1 MSKPASNLVSGT
13 FGANKLLGYNT
24 KIQKQK
30 AFERAE
36 DISKNGTKLEKK
48 LLNTITIVYDEEN
61 NKYYYGMNHGIE
73 IHGTKKNPILF
84 GDSNST
90 GLLPNS
96 SLNHFP
102 LGNCS
107 EVDAINNALNDG
119 AKLENLHITTL
130 DVKKKHIRS
139 HNIIGKC
146 ACENCTY
153 TFKGKV
159 KNNNTGWKGK

>member
-1 MSKPASNLVSGT
+1 MSKPASNLLNNTSG
-13 FGANKLLGYNT
+13 AKKLNGYN
-24 KIQKQK
+24 KKLQMKL
-30 AFERAE
+30 AFDYAVQIAK
-36 DISKNGTKLEKK
+36 DGTKQEKN
-48 LLNTITIVYDEEN
+48 LLNTITVVYDEATGN
-61 NKYYYGMNHGIE
+61 VYYGMNHGIE
-73 IHGTKKNPILF
+73 IHKTKKNAILF
-84 GDSNST
+84 GDGTHS
-90 GLLPNS
+90 GLLPQN
-96 SLNHFP
+96 SLNQFP

-107 EVDAINNALNDG
+107 EVDAVNNALNAG

-159 KNNNTGWKGK
+159 KNNNSGWKE